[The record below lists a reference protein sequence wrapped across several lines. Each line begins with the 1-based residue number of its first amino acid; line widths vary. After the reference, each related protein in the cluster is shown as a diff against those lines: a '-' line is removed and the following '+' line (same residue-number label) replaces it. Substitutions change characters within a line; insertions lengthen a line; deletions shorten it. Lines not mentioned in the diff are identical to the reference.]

1 MGGFPEPRTTPLR
14 GGPVL
19 RWGVLAPGRIAQS
32 WATAVAQHT
41 DQRIVAVASR
51 DLARARAFAADVGAE
66 RAYDSY
72 AALLADPE
80 IDAVYVAST
89 NELHR
94 EHALLVIAAG
104 KHVLIEKP
112 MGCSAAEARE
122 IAVAARAAGVFAME
136 AMWTRFLPQTDVL
149 LQLAEDGVL
158 GDIAIVEAE
167 FCAPFDRRRN
177 ARVFAPTIG
186 GGALLDIG
194 VYPIS
199 FGRFLLG
206 TPDSFIATGTAS
218 DPEGVDARSVIVQEY
233 ASGARAIATTALDAS
248 TSQLARVIGT
258 AASIEFSE
266 PFFMA
271 GSFDLVTGD
280 ERRRYA
286 DPNGIRGHAGLCYQA
301 TAVAAHIAAGRTEA
315 PERPLAESIAVLE
328 LIDEAR
334 RRIGAIAPAP

>member
-1 MGGFPEPRTTPLR
+1 MDGFPAVRTAPLR

-19 RWGVLAPGRIAQS
+19 RWGVLAPGRIARL
-32 WATAVAQHT
+32 WADAVLAHT

-51 DLARARAFAADVGAE
+51 DAERASAFATRVGAE

-72 AALLADPE
+72 AAMLADPGV
-80 IDAVYVAST
+80 DVVYVAST

-122 IAVAARAAGVFAME
+122 IAAAARAAGVFAME

-149 LQLAEDGVL
+149 LQLVVDGAL
-158 GDIAIVEAE
+158 GELAIVDAE
-167 FCAPFDRRRN
+167 FCAPFDRARS

-194 VYPIS
+194 IYPLS

-206 TPDSFIATGTAS
+206 PSDSFVATGTLTT
-218 DPEGVDARSVIVQEY
+218 EGVDARTVIVQEY
-233 ASGARAIATTALDAS
+233 ASGARAIATTALDAAE
-248 TSQLARVIGT
+248 SQLARVIGST
-258 AASIEFSE
+258 ARVEFTE
-266 PFFMA
+266 PFFTA
-271 GSFDLVTGD
+271 GSFDLVAAG
-280 ERRRYA
+280 ERRRYV
-286 DPNGIRGHAGLCYQA
+286 DPNGIRGHAGLGYQA
-301 TAVAAHIAAGRTEA
+301 SAVAAHIAAGRTEA
-315 PERPLAESIAVLE
+315 PERPLAESIAVIE

-334 RRIGAIAPAP
+334 RRIGAISPAG

>member
-1 MGGFPEPRTTPLR
+1 MGGFPAARTAPLR

-19 RWGVLAPGRIAQS
+19 RWGILAPGRIAKQ
-32 WATAVAQHT
+32 WASAVARHT

-51 DLARARAFAADVGAE
+51 DPQRARAFAEAFGA
-66 RAYDSY
+66 RVAGSY
-72 AALLADPE
+72 TALLEDPE
-80 IDAVYVAST
+80 VDAVYVAST

-94 EHALLVIAAG
+94 EHALAVIAAG
-104 KHVLIEKP
+104 KHVLVEKP
-112 MGCSAAEARE
+112 IGCSAAEARE
-122 IAVAARAAGVFAME
+122 VAAAARAAGVFAME

-149 LQLAEDGVL
+149 LQLVADGVL
-158 GDIAIVEAE
+158 GEIAIVEAE
-167 FCAPFDRRRN
+167 FCAPFDRERN

-194 VYPIS
+194 VYPLS

-206 TPDSFIATGTAS
+206 PSDSFLVTGTTTR
-218 DPEGVDARSVIVQEY
+218 PEGVDARTVIVQEY

-248 TSQLARVIGT
+248 ASQLARVIGDG
-258 AASIEFSE
+258 ASIEFSE

-271 GSFDLVTGD
+271 GAFDLVTGA

-315 PERPLAESIAVLE
+315 PERPLDESIAVLE
-328 LIDEAR
+328 IIDEAR
-334 RRIGAIAPAP
+334 RRIGAIAPA